1 MSYDNLFLNIVA
13 WLDFLS
19 NEVKTSQSQ
28 ERFEVN

>member
-19 NEVKTSQSQ
+19 NEVKTSQSR